1 MVIRNR
7 GDGKAVMPDVDF
19 SERAKELFLGL
30 EGRKQGAVAA
40 VIQEIKENPEEKL
53 DSTIGYAEYGVEI
66 QMNPEDFI
74 ICFDWDKEDEMLY
87 VLTLGPASEIND

>member
-1 MVIRNR
+1 
-7 GDGKAVMPDVDF
+7 MPDVEF
-19 SERAKELFLGL
+19 SERAKELFLAL

-40 VIQEIKENPEEKL
+40 VIQEVQETPEETL

-74 ICFDWDKEDEMLY
+74 ICFDWDKGDGMLY